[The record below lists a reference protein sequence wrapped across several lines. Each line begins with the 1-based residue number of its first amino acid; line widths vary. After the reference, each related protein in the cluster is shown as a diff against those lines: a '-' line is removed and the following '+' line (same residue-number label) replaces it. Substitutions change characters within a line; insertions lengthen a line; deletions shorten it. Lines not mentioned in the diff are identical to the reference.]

1 MASSRLRQFFPK
13 HRTIREEPKY
23 REQLDGLAC
32 NIERLDEVL
41 SGLLFALS
49 NAPEQFEQVQGVISV
64 AKTDIYDGAPGLRVY
79 FTYDDLEVQLLAVEF
94 TSDDC

>member
-1 MASSRLRQFFPK
+1 MALSRLKHVLPK
-13 HRTIREEPKY
+13 HRTIREEPRY

-32 NIERLDEVL
+32 NIERLDQVL

-49 NAPEQFEQVQGVISV
+49 NAPEQFEHVQGVISV
-64 AKTDIYDGAPGLRVY
+64 AKTDIYEGAPGLRVY

-94 TSDDC
+94 TSNDD